1 MSMGALRQ
9 SIKGRN
15 QMAFNLQGHQ
25 GNFFSKKGNKV
36 S

>member
-1 MSMGALRQ
+1 MSIGALRQ
-9 SIKGRN
+9 SFKEPN